1 MESLIVF
8 ILNTPNVKF
17 LPSISLKMFIYS
29 QLSAFWVWTE
39 HIIAHN

>member
-17 LPSISLKMFIYS
+17 LSLKMFIYS
-29 QLSAFWVWTE
+29 QPFESALNTS
-39 HIIAHN
+39 